1 MADEQQSGQA
11 ENQGQKQPQ
20 DEPQAQQATLD
31 QLLQGRDTTTEA
43 QVIESDRQERHGHG
57 INEAYFEEGRN

>member
-31 QLLQGRDTTTEA
+31 QLLQGRDTTLCRSNGTKTN
-43 QVIESDRQERHGHG
+43 V
-57 INEAYFEEGRN
+57 